1 MAIRDQRIDI
11 GYGIE
16 KVRRVVY
23 DYRSDPTWR
32 LQTGYVQYDNNN
44 VPVWRPY
51 DPNDDGLEA
60 DWRNGLW
67 RNVHSLVMP
76 QAPDAKYI
84 SYQTVAFDVGNGN
97 FAMLPSVEVKF
108 THALLDHLAQV
119 ESSPR
124 PPH

>member
-23 DYRSDPTWR
+23 DYRSDPAWR

-51 DPNDDGLEA
+51 DPNEGGLEA

-67 RNVHSLVMP
+67 RNAHSLVMP
-76 QAPDAKYI
+76 QAPGAKHV
-84 SYQTVAFDVGNGN
+84 SYQTVACEVESGQV
-97 FAMLPSVEVKF
+97 AMLPRVEVKF
-108 THALLDHLAQV
+108 TRALLDHLEQV
-119 ESSPR
+119 AGELT
-124 PPH
+124 PH